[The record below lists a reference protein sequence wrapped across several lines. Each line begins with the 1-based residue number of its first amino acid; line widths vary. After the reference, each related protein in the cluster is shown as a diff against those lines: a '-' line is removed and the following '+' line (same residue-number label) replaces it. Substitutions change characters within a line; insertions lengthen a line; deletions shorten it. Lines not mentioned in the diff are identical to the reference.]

1 MTSCALKRE
10 RERAIYL
17 SISGGTSLARRIRA
31 ARWLARH
38 VRPIDASK
46 LSLML
51 LIRLVF
57 ASGSSFALSEDPS
70 VESHARLFSNVAAV
84 AAAAAKTNLPQP
96 RRRL

>member
-51 LIRLVF
+51 LISLR
-57 ASGSSFALSEDPS
+57 
-70 VESHARLFSNVAAV
+70 
-84 AAAAAKTNLPQP
+84 
-96 RRRL
+96 